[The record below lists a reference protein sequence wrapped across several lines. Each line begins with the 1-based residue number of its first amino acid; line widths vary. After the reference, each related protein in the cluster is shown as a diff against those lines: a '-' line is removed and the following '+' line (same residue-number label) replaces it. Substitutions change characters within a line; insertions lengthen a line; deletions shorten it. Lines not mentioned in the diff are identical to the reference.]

1 MNLTPLIAQMNAQA
15 TEVQSLWSSFDGE
28 QRFVL
33 TILLIIFSSVI
44 AIVLIGAGCSTW
56 KSVKER
62 QFEADI
68 KRDMLDRGMTAEEIE
83 RVMASQYVHWWGGWY
98 YKK

>member
-1 MNLTPLIAQMNAQA
+1 MNLSPLIAQVSAEA
-15 TEVQSLWSSFDGE
+15 TEAQSLWAGFDGE

-33 TILLIIFSSVI
+33 AILLIVFSGVI

-56 KSVKER
+56 KAVKER
-62 QFEADI
+62 QLEADI
-68 KRDMLDRGMTAEEIE
+68 KRDMLDRGMTAEDIE
-83 RVMASQYVHWWGGWY
+83 RVMSSQYVHWWGGWY